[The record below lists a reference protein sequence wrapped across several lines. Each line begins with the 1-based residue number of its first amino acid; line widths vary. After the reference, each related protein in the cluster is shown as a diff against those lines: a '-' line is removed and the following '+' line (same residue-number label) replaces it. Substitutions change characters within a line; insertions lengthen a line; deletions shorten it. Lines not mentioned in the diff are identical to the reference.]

1 MSVNLPYMQAY
12 GFISKVLEKI
22 IPASTPPR
30 FTQDYL
36 STKLGITSKSARPVI
51 PFLKRI
57 GFLGTDG
64 SPTELYTQF
73 RNSSCRGQA
82 AAKALKEGYAPLY
95 ESNEYAHALGDS
107 ELKELIV
114 QITGLETNSKNVNAI
129 ACSFKAINEY
139 ADFEG
144 NDSDNLDNAVSESP
158 ASQPD
163 LQNNL
168 TANLGL
174 SYTINLN
181 LPATS
186 DISVFDAIFKSLKE
200 NLLK

>member
-51 PFLKRI
+51 PFLKRM

-73 RNSSCRGQA
+73 RNSTCRGQA
-82 AAKALKEGYAPLY
+82 AAKALKEGYAPLF
-95 ESNEYAHALGDS
+95 ESNEYAHILGDS

-114 QITGLETNSKNVNAI
+114 QITGLESNSKSVNAI

-139 ADFEG
+139 ADFESSS
-144 NDSDNLDNAVSESP
+144 SDGPDNAVSELP
-158 ASQPD
+158 LSQPD
-163 LQNNL
+163 LQSSL
-168 TANLGL
+168 APNLGL

-186 DISVFDAIFKSLKE
+186 DISVFDAIFKSLM
-200 NLLK
+200 